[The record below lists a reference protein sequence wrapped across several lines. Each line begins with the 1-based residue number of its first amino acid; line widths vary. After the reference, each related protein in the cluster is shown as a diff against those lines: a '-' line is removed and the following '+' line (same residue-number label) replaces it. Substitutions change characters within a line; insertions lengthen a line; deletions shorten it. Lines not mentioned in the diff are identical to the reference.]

1 MAGGEIFNKT
11 GILRNLSGI
20 DVDAGN
26 ANNFTGIF
34 GGPRSDKMLIIN
46 SKYLYQVPWSFG
58 SNWNKIKIGAFLS
71 YTIAGNPNQGVDDE
85 DIINSGTTTN
95 ENFTWIGIGVNSQ
108 TKTLPLNANNQGFVG
123 YVCNQIQ
130 AFNDIDTDD
139 QQRGFCLELSTIAG
153 NTDVSTNPTTRGR
166 ASGIATFGNNILGGS
181 IIKVAIES
189 NGDLAN
195 DTVNYDTELSQG
207 VIHVPIASQSLM
219 DDFDRGVFCP
229 DDQGE
234 VLGNDS
240 ARKIN
245 NYYTKFFGMEFE
257 VLNKGTNEQK
267 IKMSMIKSGIRDYV
281 GTSQVNPYNAT
292 SDATSGALEELL
304 TNDSKGTVI
313 QTHPHAT
320 GLDQVVGNRTMTGMP
335 FTGTDGTALDL
346 PNSFMFYNAFS
357 TIRPRISAWGVKKI
371 S

>member
-11 GILRNLSGI
+11 GILRNLSGG
-20 DVDAGN
+20 AGSP
-26 ANNFTGIF
+26 FTGDI
-34 GGPRSDKMLIIN
+34 GGGASDDKMLVIN
-46 SKYLYQVPWSFG
+46 PKYLYQVPWSFG

-71 YTIAGNPNQGVDDE
+71 YTTAGNPNQGVDDE

-95 ENFTWIGIGVNSQ
+95 ENFTWIGIGVNSE

-123 YVCNQIQ
+123 YMCNQIQ
-130 AFNDIDTDD
+130 PANDIDTDD
-139 QQRGFCLELSTIAG
+139 NIRAYCLELSTIAG
-153 NTDVSTNPTTRGR
+153 NGAFGHGANTRGR

-181 IIKVAIES
+181 IIKVGKESDGDAI
-189 NGDLAN
+189 DT
-195 DTVNYDTELSQG
+195 TVNYDTELSQG
-207 VIHVPIASQSLM
+207 VIHVPISSSSFFNA
-219 DDFDRGVFCP
+219 DDRGAFCP
-229 DDQGE
+229 DDNGS
-234 VLGNDS
+234 VLGSNS
-240 ARKIN
+240 NRKVN

-267 IKMSMIKSGIRDYV
+267 IKMSMIKSGIRDYL
-281 GTSQVNPYNAT
+281 GTNNVNPYNAT
-292 SDATSGALEELL
+292 SNATSGALEELL

-313 QTHPHAT
+313 STHPETT
-320 GLDQVVGNRTMTGMP
+320 GIDQAVSRRTMTGMP

-357 TIRPRISAWGVKKI
+357 DIRPRISAWGVKKV

>member
-11 GILRNLSGI
+11 GILRNLSGKSS
-20 DVDAGN
+20 GE
-26 ANNFTGIF
+26 FTGQH
-34 GGPRSDKMLIIN
+34 GGPRDDKMLVIN

-71 YTIAGNPNQGVDDE
+71 YTTADNPNQGTDSE
-85 DIINSGTTTN
+85 SIINSGTETN
-95 ENFTWIGIGVNSQ
+95 ENFTWIGIGVNSE

-123 YVCNQIQ
+123 YMCNQIQ
-130 AFNDIDTDD
+130 PMNDIDTAE
-139 QQRGFCLELSTIAG
+139 QMRSYCLELSTIAG
-153 NTDVSTNPTTRGR
+153 STAPAGTATTRGR

-181 IIKVAIES
+181 VIKVGRES
-189 NGDLAN
+189 DGDLDDAL
-195 DTVNYDTELSQG
+195 VNYDTELSQG
-207 VIHVPIASQSLM
+207 VIHVPISSSSFFGLNS
-219 DDFDRGVFCP
+219 RGAFSP
-229 DDQGE
+229 DDNGSL
-234 VLGNDS
+234 LGSNS
-240 ARKIN
+240 NRKLN

-267 IKMSMIKSGIRDYV
+267 IKMRMIKSGIRDYL
-281 GTSQVNPYNAT
+281 GTNNVNPYNAT

-304 TNDSKGTVI
+304 TNDTKGTVI
-313 QTHPHAT
+313 DIDPKAT
-320 GLDQVVGNRTMTGMP
+320 GIDGVRERRTMTGMP
-335 FTGTDGTALDL
+335 FTGTDGAALDL